1 MNKQQ
6 QSSALVMALAI
17 IAATMLVSTVI
28 VEALDLIDDAEAL
41 TQKNV
46 GSGSSTN
53 LGANHDVDLKQKN
66 VGSGESTT
74 SISQSIDQSN

>member
-1 MNKQQ
+1 MNKEQ
-6 QSSALVMALAI
+6 QSSTIFMALAI

-41 TQKNV
+41 KQSNV

-53 LGANHDVDLKQKN
+53 LGANHDVVLKQKN
-66 VGSGESTT
+66 VGSAESK
-74 SISQSIDQSN
+74 